1 MQEPFASSLRLGH
14 LRLSEAGGEDVG
26 WHGGGTAFDDEAEA
40 VGEEGAKHEFDVVL
54 GGLGRDLGADVVAIP
69 LEPSGASLHVG
80 WVDAVGGGDEVDHSG
95 LREGVAVALDGVT
108 VHEGVG
114 RERADVDVR
123 DDEGF
128 GSGGGLGER

>member
-1 MQEPFASSLRLGH
+1 
-14 LRLSEAGGEDVG
+14 V
-26 WHGGGTAFDDEAEA
+26 EA
-40 VGEEGAKHEFDVVL
+40 VSEEGAKHELDVVL

-69 LEPSGASLHVG
+69 LEPGGASLHVG
-80 WVDAVGGGDEVDHSG
+80 CIDAVGGGDEVDHSG
-95 LREGVAVALDGVT
+95 LGEEVAVALDGVA

-128 GSGGGLGER
+128 GGGWGLGERRGGEKREEGEGCSNGRPQSDTD